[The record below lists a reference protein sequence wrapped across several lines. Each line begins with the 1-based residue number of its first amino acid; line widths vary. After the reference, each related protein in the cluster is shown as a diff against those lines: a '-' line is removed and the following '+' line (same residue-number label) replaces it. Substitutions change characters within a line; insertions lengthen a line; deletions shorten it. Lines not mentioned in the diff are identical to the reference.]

1 MLPVAS
7 LPSTAAILPTVDLIG
22 MRIACVNEDR
32 VLDHMFSE
40 IAAGRGGWLV
50 TANLDFLRRYARE
63 PDIRALYAGADLT
76 VADGMPL
83 VWASGIQGTPLP
95 ERVAGSALIY
105 RFADRAARER
115 RSIYLLG
122 GDPGAAEGAARVLS
136 EGAPGLRIAGHA
148 APRFS
153 AEPTE
158 AELAAVA
165 ELLRAARPD
174 LLLVGLGS
182 PKQERV
188 IHALRAR
195 FPGVWM
201 VGVGISFSFVAGQL
215 SRAPRWM
222 RVSGLEWVHRLV
234 QEPKRLAHRYLI
246 DDIPFAAELFLRVLW
261 QRARS

>member
-1 MLPVAS
+1 MFPVANM
-7 LPSTAAILPTVDLIG
+7 PSTAAILPTVDLLG

-40 IAAGRGGWLV
+40 MAAGRGGWLV

-63 PDIRALYAGADLT
+63 PEIRALYSGADLT

-105 RFADRAARER
+105 RFAERAARER
-115 RSIYLLG
+115 RSIFLLG
-122 GDPGAAEGAARVLS
+122 GDPGASERAAQVLCD
-136 EGAPGLRIAGHA
+136 GAPGLRIAGHA

-158 AELAAVA
+158 AELAHTA

-195 FPGVWM
+195 FPNVWM

-215 SRAPRWM
+215 ARAPHWM
-222 RVSGLEWVHRLV
+222 RVSGLEWVHRLA
-234 QEPKRLAHRYLI
+234 QEPKRLARRYLV